1 MELFHGFVLW
11 DEPYVHKHMDRA
23 HWESLWVRVRGREK
37 RDILGVQVPKVEF
50 SILHY
55 YDGMHLPNLE
65 DKLCFS

>member
-1 MELFHGFVLW
+1 MALFSGMSHVTDL
-11 DEPYVHKHMDRA
+11 YVHKHMDRA
-23 HWESLWVRVRGREK
+23 HWESLWVRVRVREK

>member
-1 MELFHGFVLW
+1 MFISIWTGLIGNLSGL
-11 DEPYVHKHMDRA
+11 
-23 HWESLWVRVRGREK
+23 ESGGREK